1 MPCSGVFPVAVDS
14 VSRGLQSWLKRGSS
28 DAEGVGIFPLMTGG
42 GSASS
47 AGKGATAVAAA
58 GSGLA
63 EAWVK
68 QVGHVSA
75 LIGQHVESVQ
85 SRAAQTGVLHLGQRN
100 GNVSASYSPAS
111 PATTATEHWP
121 T

>member
-1 MPCSGVFPVAVDS
+1 MDS

-28 DAEGVGIFPLMTGG
+28 DTDGSGLFPSRLG

-47 AGKGATAVAAA
+47 GASKGVTAVAAA

-63 EAWVK
+63 EAWAK

-75 LIGQHVESVQ
+75 LIGHHVESVQ
-85 SRAAQTGVLHLGQRN
+85 RASQAAGSVQRN
-100 GNVSASYSPAS
+100 GKQVSANVPAS
-111 PATTATEHWP
+111 LAAE
-121 T
+121 